1 MKLDRLC
8 VAKKFQNYATRFNIL
23 FYTFAIIQTVCTVL
37 CTIIYTTSKETQ
49 VFGDATR
56 IIGLIVS
63 YTASVISAF
72 LLIVPLKNVY
82 SDCDKASKLLLFSPD
97 KKLDKDIKQLINSIQ
112 IPCVKNPIF
121 ECYLDDKNNN
131 VKIKLTA

>member
-8 VAKKFQNYATRFNIL
+8 AAKKFQYYSTRFNIL
-23 FYTFAIIQTVCTVL
+23 FYTFASIQTVCTVL
-37 CTIIYTTSKETQ
+37 CTIIYTAQETP

-56 IIGLIVS
+56 VIGLTVS

-72 LLIVPLKNVY
+72 LLIVPLKNIY

-97 KKLDKDIKQLINSIQ
+97 KKLDEDVKHLINNIQ

-121 ECYLDDKNNN
+121 DCYIENKSNNKINFN
-131 VKIKLTA
+131 V

>member
-1 MKLDRLC
+1 MKIDRLC
-8 VAKKFQNYATRFNIL
+8 AAKKFQYYSTRFNIL
-23 FYTFAIIQTVCTVL
+23 FYTFAITQTTCTVL
-37 CTIIYTTSKETQ
+37 CTIIYTSNEIP

-56 IIGLIVS
+56 NIGLIVS

-72 LLIVPLKNVY
+72 LLIVPLKNIY

-97 KKLDKDIKQLINSIQ
+97 KKLDEDVKQLINNIQ

-121 ECYLDDKNNN
+121 DCYTENKSSN
-131 VKIKLTA
+131 KIKLTA

>member
-8 VAKKFQNYATRFNIL
+8 AAKKFQYYSTRFNIL
-23 FYTFAIIQTVCTVL
+23 FYTFASIQTICTVL
-37 CTIIYTTSKETQ
+37 CTIIYTSNETP

-56 IIGLIVS
+56 VIGLIVS

-72 LLIVPLKNVY
+72 LLIVPLKNIY

-97 KKLDKDIKQLINSIQ
+97 KKLDEDVKQLINNIK

-121 ECYLDDKNNN
+121 DCYIENKSNN
-131 VKIKLTA
+131 KIKLTV